1 MLPFPVSCVRLGL
14 AGFGCHDA
22 FPAGMQLCRSVSDQQ
37 HEMLHLELLS

>member
-1 MLPFPVSCVRLGL
+1 MLPFPVSDSGWL
-14 AGFGCHDA
+14 ASDA